1 MKNNGYIYK
10 HVVVLGV
17 DGAGTFFSR
26 TDTPNM
32 DRIFANGATNYN
44 VLTSIPTISAECWGS
59 MLLGVTPEVH
69 RRTNG
74 IVSSIPYD
82 TESPFPS
89 LFRAIRAAYPDA
101 ELASFCCWNPI
112 NYGIIENNIGVY
124 EDTESDDEL
133 TDMICDYLDNH
144 DPMMLFV
151 QFDKVDG
158 AGHGYGYGTKEH
170 LDRITVTDGL
180 IGRIYDKYVER
191 GFIDDTLFIV
201 TADHGGFGHSHG
213 GTTDDEKIVFWG
225 AAGKTV
231 KPGTLGS
238 MEIRDNAAVCLYAL
252 GVEQPATWTARVPDD
267 LFADFTDGE
276 RPVFTK
282 LPIATAH
289 RAVDAKAAPNT
300 PVTALFNADAIA
312 AYLPFAPTDHA
323 DALGKTA
330 VTAHGKMYYPNGFLG
345 TGYKLDDGCLT
356 LDAFDPKEESFSA
369 SFWFKTGGIAGD
381 PTIFANCDRAD
392 EKNIGVSFVIR
403 QSAVR
408 LSFGT
413 GEDSWGFD
421 VPLPIDYTDGWMHII
436 VSVDRTQNVASVYLD
451 FKCAAN
457 MKMPEKLCGVNFS
470 ALPFTL
476 GQDGTGAHPA
486 QLSAIIDEFVLT
498 REVITP
504 TLADA
509 LRTYYLAD

>member
-1 MKNNGYIYK
+1 MALLMCGTSFAWSIREHATIAQIAENHLTPKAKELIKEYLGGKPMAYYASHADFFRNEMIVDIGFEPQEGKRLVVFPHTYHVDKNFKPYRELVKKGEKKI
-10 HVVVLGV
+10 HG
-17 DGAGTFFSR
+17 
-26 TDTPNM
+26 NM
-32 DRIFANGATNYN
+32 LY
-44 VLTSIPTISAECWGS
+44 
-59 MLLGVTPEVH
+59 
-69 RRTNG
+69 
-74 IVSSIPYD
+74 
-82 TESPFPS
+82 
-89 LFRAIRAAYPDA
+89 
-101 ELASFCCWNPI
+101 
-112 NYGIIENNIGVY
+112 
-124 EDTESDDEL
+124 
-133 TDMICDYLDNH
+133 
-144 DPMMLFV
+144 
-151 QFDKVDG
+151 
-158 AGHGYGYGTKEH
+158 H

-180 IGRIYDKYVER
+180 IGRIYDMYVKR

-238 MEIRDNAAVCLYAL
+238 MEIRDNAAICLYAL

-267 LFADFTDGE
+267 LFVGFTDGE

-282 LPIATAH
+282 LPAATVH
-289 RAVDAKAAPNT
+289 RTVDAKIAPDT

-381 PTIFANCDRAD
+381 PTIFANRDRAD
-392 EKNIGVSFVIR
+392 EKNTGVSFVIR

-436 VSVDRTQNVASVYLD
+436 ISVDRTQNEASVYLD

-498 REVITP
+498 KEVITP
-504 TLADA
+504 ETAEKLQA
-509 LRTYYLAD
+509 YYLAD